1 MVAGE
6 TEGEARDPVFVPM
19 IQRRE
24 RLLIAAVDSVDQ
36 FQVRGI
42 VGSGRHSVQL
52 QHRLT
57 FLRISSTSKPV
68 G

>member
-1 MVAGE
+1 
-6 TEGEARDPVFVPM
+6 M